1 MTQKQDRNVSHLP
14 IERLAELADGEP
26 TPPERAHLGECRMC
40 ASELDA
46 YRRLVAIA
54 ADEHR
59 RIAPPLTSWGALR
72 TQLRREGA
80 ITRPITLDPSRTAT
94 ARLVRGVQR
103 AAAAV
108 VLIVGGTVFG
118 RFSAGLSAREAV
130 AVGDLRFADGRQSP
144 DSTSVLGGQDFAS
157 ASAALA
163 TLERTQREYDRAV
176 QYLTTHD
183 TSSSDAAPDQY
194 RARLAVVDHIADYSL
209 RALREAPQDP
219 VINQLYLSTLGARDM
234 TLNKLGTVLPVG
246 ARLTKF

>member
-1 MTQKQDRNVSHLP
+1 MSHLP
-14 IERLAELADGEP
+14 IERLADLADSEP
-26 TPPERAHLGECRMC
+26 TLSEREHLRECTMC
-40 ASELDA
+40 ASELAA

-54 ADEHR
+54 TDEHR

-108 VLIVGGTVFG
+108 VLIVGGTMFG

-130 AVGDLRFADGRQSP
+130 AVGDLRFAEGLRSP
-144 DSTSVLGGQDFAS
+144 DSASSLLAGQDFAS
-157 ASAALA
+157 ASDAVA

-183 TSSSDAAPDQY
+183 TSSSEAAPDQY

-209 RALREAPQDP
+209 RALRDAPQDP

>member
-1 MTQKQDRNVSHLP
+1 MSHLA
-14 IERLAELADGEP
+14 IERLADLADSEP
-26 TPPERAHLGECRMC
+26 TPSEREHLGECTMC
-40 ASELDA
+40 ASELAA
-46 YRRLVAIA
+46 YQRLVAIA

-80 ITRPITLDPSRTAT
+80 ITRPITLDPSHTAT

-108 VLIVGGTVFG
+108 VLIVGGTMFG

-130 AVGDLRFADGRQSP
+130 AVGDLRFAEGRRSA
-144 DSTSVLGGQDFAS
+144 DSATSLLGGQDFAS
-157 ASAALA
+157 ASDAVA

-183 TSSSDAAPDQY
+183 TSSSEGAPDQY

-209 RALREAPQDP
+209 RALRDAPQDP